1 MNVGRNAWRIQLA
14 AAFVPA
20 VPLLLLIWFA
30 PESPRWLMKKGN
42 YPKAFRS
49 FCRLRKAEIQ
59 AARDMV
65 SPRLD
70 TACKS
75 LMSQFYAHCQIE
87 EEREAFKGTTYLSR
101 FRDIFTVPR
110 LRRANLASWVVM
122 ISQQLC
128 GINIMCTSLMSLSDE
143 GELIVAAFY
152 SSTIFSQAG
161 YTAKQSLLASFGF
174 GLVNTIFAL
183 PAIWTIDTFGRRNLL
198 LTTFP
203 LMALM
208 LFWAG
213 SMFFADTSNPAR
225 IPVLALGERS
235 VGRIVPLSPLTR

>member
-1 MNVGRNAWRIQLA
+1 VYVADVA
-14 AAFVPA
+14 
-20 VPLLLLIWFA
+20 
-30 PESPRWLMKKGN
+30 
-42 YPKAFRS
+42 
-49 FCRLRKAEIQ
+49 
-59 AARDMV
+59 
-65 SPRLD
+65 
-70 TACKS
+70 
-75 LMSQFYAHCQIE
+75 
-87 EEREAFKGTTYLSR
+87 
-101 FRDIFTVPR
+101 
-110 LRRANLASWVVM
+110 
-122 ISQQLC
+122 
-128 GINIMCTSLMSLSDE
+128 SDE